1 MESTAAPSRRI
12 APAWIG
18 SGLLV
23 LWLGAM
29 VPALARLETGAM
41 RASPASEADALLT
54 ALRGQVDLDRHR
66 GAAVVFHLPVACTCD
81 DREDTRQVR
90 DALRA
95 RGVRWV
101 ELAGVA
107 RADLPHSLIALDAEG
122 RLRYAGPMRPDG
134 LCAGTTSAPLATRY
148 LSFHREDAPR
158 ALVSGTR
165 CPCR

>member
-1 MESTAAPSRRI
+1 MESTAAPPRRI

-18 SGLLV
+18 PGLLV

-29 VPALARLETGAM
+29 VPALARLETGTV
-41 RASPASEADALLT
+41 RASPASDANALLA
-54 ALRGQVDLDRHR
+54 ALRGQVDLARHR
-66 GAAVVFHLPVACTCD
+66 GAAVAFHLPAACACD
-81 DREDTRQVR
+81 DRDDTRQVR
-90 DALRA
+90 DTLRA
-95 RGVRWV
+95 RGIRWV

-107 RADLPHSLIALDAEG
+107 HADLPYSLIALDAEG

-134 LCAGTTSAPLATRY
+134 LCGTATAPLATRY

-158 ALVSGTR
+158 ALVSGSR

>member
-18 SGLLV
+18 PGLLV

-134 LCAGTTSAPLATRY
+134 LCAGTASAPLATRY

>member
-1 MESTAAPSRRI
+1 MESTAAPPRRI

-18 SGLLV
+18 PGLLV

-29 VPALARLETGAM
+29 VPALARLETGAV

-54 ALRGQVDLDRHR
+54 ALRGQVDLGPHR

-95 RGVRWV
+95 RGIRWV

-134 LCAGTTSAPLATRY
+134 LCAGTASAPLATRY